1 MQIQEKLRQKE
12 KDMSRMVEELTALRS
27 DNEQLKRQLL
37 FFQVKYKRTLFTY
50 DNVITKGQCFYV
62 IVYMIV
68 LNLFLN
74 AWYTLTVNPMSAER

>member
-1 MQIQEKLRQKE
+1 
-12 KDMSRMVEELTALRS
+12 MVEELTALRS